1 MLQFLDQLKLCTKL
15 VSRQYIQV
23 FSSKFTWKNVCL
35 SFVIFTFYLQSS
47 TKVFSAS
54 RTSHWVTI
62 SSEMSITIALPYISF
77 SFLSVI
83 TSLSF
88 ETQRFYL
95 LLFVLIPS
103 LHWIASWNRH
113 YILTQSNIWKL
124 WSNEYQEVIFLDNIV
139 ILY

>member
-35 SFVIFTFYLQSS
+35 SFAIFTFYLQSS

-124 WSNEYQEVIFLDNIV
+124 WSNEYQEIIFLDNIV

>member
-1 MLQFLDQLKLCTKL
+1 MHKISFKTVYSSIFIKIYLKKC
-15 VSRQYIQV
+15 VSII
-23 FSSKFTWKNVCL
+23 CH
-35 SFVIFTFYLQSS
+35 FTFYLQSS

-124 WSNEYQEVIFLDNIV
+124 WSNEYQEIIFLDNIV

>member
-77 SFLSVI
+77 SFLSMI

-124 WSNEYQEVIFLDNIV
+124 WSNEYQEIIFLDNIV

>member
-54 RTSHWVTI
+54 TSSHWVTI

-124 WSNEYQEVIFLDNIV
+124 WSNEYQEIIFLDNIV

>member
-124 WSNEYQEVIFLDNIV
+124 WSNEYQEIIFLDNIV

>member
-62 SSEMSITIALPYISF
+62 SSEMSITIALPYVSF
-77 SFLSVI
+77 SFFFFF

-124 WSNEYQEVIFLDNIV
+124 WSNEYQEIIFLDNIV

>member
-1 MLQFLDQLKLCTKL
+1 MLQFIDQLKLCTKL

-62 SSEMSITIALPYISF
+62 SSEMSITIALPYVSF

-124 WSNEYQEVIFLDNIV
+124 WSNEYQEIIFLDNIV

>member
-62 SSEMSITIALPYISF
+62 SSEMSITIALPYVSF

-124 WSNEYQEVIFLDNIV
+124 WSNEYQEIIFLDNIV